1 MAAWTAIRAARVTL
15 CRAARV
21 ILTVLLIPALL
32 VAPGASL
39 AFGGPKRPPVPAF
52 WRPIY
57 PIWKIALDVI
67 PVGRPA
73 FDGTSVYVGLR
84 DGRLTAVSQAT
95 GAVRWSINPGVTAPP
110 AAVDGLVLAVKEAT
124 LIALDSADGRVRWQ
138 QALDAPSVL
147 APTVGPN
154 WIAVITT
161 KPELLLLHPPDGS
174 LLWRQTLAVPVRA
187 LATGDADRIFI
198 GLTSGQVMALSTK
211 NGATQ
216 WTRNVG
222 GEPLVLTLDKDR
234 VFVGTSDDF
243 LHALVAQSG
252 KQKWRWRT
260 GGDVGGAVVADNK
273 RVYFASLDNS
283 LVALGRGGGDLKWEQ
298 RLPSRPVGGP
308 ALIGDTLILVTV
320 AGELKTFAIDLGTL
334 METVA
339 LAGRPLHR
347 PYIVPWSGQ
356 VPPRAIVLT
365 AGGQLLAMGPVVEP
379 PLERFDPTS
388 GGIARQSETIVPI
401 EPPLVPMLYPP
412 GRLLLP
418 EVLPLAVVK
427 KSPTG
432 RP

>member
-1 MAAWTAIRAARVTL
+1 MSVWTAIRAAPVTL

-21 ILTVLLIPALL
+21 SPTVFLIPALL
-32 VAPGASL
+32 LAPGATP
-39 AFGGPKRPPVPAF
+39 AFGGPRRPPVPAF
-52 WRPIY
+52 WSPIH
-57 PIWKIALDVI
+57 PIWKIALDGI
-67 PVGRPA
+67 PLGRPA

-84 DGRLTAVSQAT
+84 DGRLTAVSLTT
-95 GAVRWSINPGVTAPP
+95 GAVRWSIDPGVTAPP
-110 AAVDGLVLAVKEAT
+110 AAIDDLVLVVKEAT
-124 LIALDSADGRVRWQ
+124 LIALDSANGKIRWQ
-138 QALDAPSVL
+138 QALGAPSVL

-154 WIAVITT
+154 WIAVVTT

-174 LLWRQTLAVPVRA
+174 LLWRHTLAAPVRA
-187 LATGDADRIFI
+187 LPTGDADRIFI
-198 GLTSGQVMALSTK
+198 GLANGQAMALSAKT
-211 NGATQ
+211 GAAQ
-216 WTRNVG
+216 WTRKVG
-222 GEPLVLTLDKDR
+222 GEPLALTLDKSS

-260 GGDVGGAVVADNK
+260 GGDVGGAVAADNK
-273 RVYFASLDNS
+273 RVYFSSLDNS

-298 RLPSRPVGGP
+298 RLPARPVGGP
-308 ALIGDTLILVTV
+308 VRIGDTLILVTV
-320 AGELKTFAIDLGTL
+320 AGEFKTFAIDRGTL
-334 METVA
+334 MDTVV

-347 PYIVPWSGQ
+347 PYIVPWTGP

-388 GGIARQSETIVPI
+388 GSTALPRETIEPI
-401 EPPLVPMLYPP
+401 EPPLEPMHYPP

-427 KSPTG
+427 KFPTG